1 MLTHHLCPMLPTV
14 LAILP
19 HQSDVYV
26 DTPLMP
32 YGPCPFAASKCYVYV
47 DTPLMPFG
55 PCPFAASKCYAYVDR
70 HATYALW
77 SLPFCCIVKRL
88 RWRSLTGRILHVNLK
103 TGSAHNTPSAL
114 PSPFLGLQCQWC
126 LGLTRTVYIL
136 YTAYMTVNL
145 MKSSAKNTVYA
156 PYMSGQP

>member
-32 YGPCPFAASKCYVYV
+32 YGPCPFAASKCYVYADTPLMPFGPCPFAASKCYV
-47 DTPLMPFG
+47 NVGTPLMPFG

-114 PSPFLGLQCQWC
+114 PSPFLGLQCQ
-126 LGLTRTVYIL
+126 
-136 YTAYMTVNL
+136 
-145 MKSSAKNTVYA
+145 
-156 PYMSGQP
+156 